1 MPCANIALDTV
12 NITTF
17 TIDPSPAIETSGIKI
32 ISNYVF
38 VFTRVFSRCLIERLI
53 SHDYEESLQK
63 NDFNLELKSD
73 APPFSS
79 GFYIKLKQIP
89 EEFAM
94 QLNRIIALVLVV
106 VCFVSATFGI
116 QRRQM
121 DEAINFKKVLD
132 RDRLELVSIDGVIT
146 GARASASGAM
156 AVRDR
161 LRELIEEDSVKGVLL
176 SINSPGGTV
185 GASKELYAAVKD
197 LSEKKPVV
205 VSMLDQATSGGYYT
219 ASSATKIYANAG
231 TLTGSIGVILSGFNA
246 KELLNKVGIQSQT
259 IKTGPYKD
267 IFSSFRDLS
276 DAERQLLQD
285 LLQNTYQEFI
295 TDVAQGRKLDLE
307 VVRKLADGRIY
318 TGRQAKEN
326 KLVDVIGTLDE
337 AVADLRTLARKKFNL
352 PETKEL
358 PIRKSPASFERLL
371 DQLLNQAGVSIA
383 LPFFDVVGNGKISGA
398 ITDQLTAKLAGQNMQ
413 MGNYDPPVLL
423 MPSWFN

>member
-1 MPCANIALDTV
+1 
-12 NITTF
+12 
-17 TIDPSPAIETSGIKI
+17 
-32 ISNYVF
+32 
-38 VFTRVFSRCLIERLI
+38 
-53 SHDYEESLQK
+53 
-63 NDFNLELKSD
+63 
-73 APPFSS
+73 
-79 GFYIKLKQIP
+79 
-89 EEFAM
+89 M

-132 RDRLELVSIDGVIT
+132 RDRLELVSLDGVIT

-358 PIRKSPASFERLL
+358 PIRKSPASFEIIL
-371 DQLLNQAGVSIA
+371 DQFLNQAGLSIS
-383 LPFFDVVGNGKISGA
+383 LHFFDVLGNGK
-398 ITDQLTAKLAGQNMQ
+398 
-413 MGNYDPPVLL
+413 
-423 MPSWFN
+423 